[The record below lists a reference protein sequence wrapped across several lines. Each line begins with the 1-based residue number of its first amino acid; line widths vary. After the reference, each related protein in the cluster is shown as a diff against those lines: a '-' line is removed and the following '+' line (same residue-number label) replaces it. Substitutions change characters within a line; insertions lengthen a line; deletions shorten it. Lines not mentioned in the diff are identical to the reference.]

1 MNLSHIVPLA
11 LGLALLAGCKSNTA
25 PVKADPHA
33 VAPTKVALGPVKM
46 PAGVD
51 YARARL
57 IAENRRTKLYTE
69 LVGIGDPSNEKLLFP
84 ARVAQDIGVTP
95 VQMRRRFMDTVSR
108 GRRFEIYA
116 EEATSSTPLECPRLH
131 TRGTHER
138 SHRGRAVVRQAGDPR
153 LGSDRVFSL
162 PSPPR
167 PRPSLYIFA
176 VRLARKP
183 RIARATSA
191 RVRPSAPPCGS

>member
-1 MNLSHIVPLA
+1 MNLSHVVPLA

-33 VAPTKVALGPVKM
+33 VAPSKVALGPVKM

-95 VQMRRRFMDTVSR
+95 VQMRRHFMDTVSR

-116 EEATSSTPLECPRLH
+116 GEATSSTPLECPRLH

-138 SHRGRAVVRQAGDPR
+138 NHRGRAVVRQA
-153 LGSDRVFSL
+153 
-162 PSPPR
+162 
-167 PRPSLYIFA
+167 
-176 VRLARKP
+176 
-183 RIARATSA
+183 
-191 RVRPSAPPCGS
+191 